1 MNILRRFSKNSKIKE
16 LEENL
21 QIQISNNKILREN
34 LQKEQAFSRSL
45 EVGAKMVKEEN
56 AKLKRTV
63 KRVMDDN
70 KVLADMLNDII
81 VKYNIKIETPKEEKP
96 KRGRRKK
103 GE

>member
-1 MNILRRFSKNSKIKE
+1 MGLLNKLNRKEKIKT
-16 LEENL
+16 LKENL
-21 QIQISNNKILREN
+21 EIQMNNNKILREN
-34 LQKEQAFSRSL
+34 LRKEQAFSRSL